1 MNNNSS
7 KRKFLLEAMV
17 FAGLSM
23 TMQMNVAFADNPTP
37 TRGAYAAYTITEGTS
52 DNYNFTTSDGS
63 TTSYY
68 KTNISTLNLLN
79 NINGSTAW
87 LEGTQDNKNFS
98 VVLPNNEIRYFI
110 YGYTKPD
117 GWGDGERQAYDYND
131 NAAGNSAFYNYRTFN
146 GLNSL
151 VSGGAIDIQAK
162 YKADAGHGSNFVG
175 TMTADFINNSITNLN
190 TSEKGLGGALHI
202 WGPYAGIETLNSNF
216 INNHI
221 TYGTAK
227 SGGGALAIGEGYNQ
241 GELTVGLINGNF
253 INNYIDAPSYN
264 LGGAIYYEG
273 SSYGD
278 GEITSI
284 GQDPLPTNFVVCKG
298 S

>member
-1 MNNNSS
+1 MF
-7 KRKFLLEAMV
+7 KIKGKKKKFLITA
-17 FAGLSM
+17 ATLSSLSF
-23 TMQMNVAFADNPTP
+23 TMPMHVAFSTDVTP
-37 TRGAYAAYTITEGTS
+37 TRGANAAYTITNGAA

-68 KTNISTLNLLN
+68 KTNLSTLNLLN
-79 NINGSTAW
+79 NINDSTIW
-87 LEGTQDNKNFS
+87 LEGTQDNNNFS
-98 VVLPNNEIRYFI
+98 VVLPNNETRYFI

-117 GWGDGERQAYDYND
+117 GWGDGERQEYNYNG
-131 NAAGNSAFYNYRTFN
+131 NAAGNSTFYNNRTFN
-146 GLNSL
+146 GLNST

-162 YKADAGHGSNFVG
+162 YQATTGSNLIG
-175 TMTADFINNSITNLN
+175 SMTADFINNSITNTD

-241 GELTVGLINGNF
+241 GESTVGLINVNF
-253 INNYIDAPSYN
+253 INN
-264 LGGAIYYEG
+264 
-273 SSYGD
+273 
-278 GEITSI
+278 
-284 GQDPLPTNFVVCKG
+284 
-298 S
+298 